1 VVSAR
6 LPGGIGL
13 SHVSAYD
20 WEAQDGAC
28 GGSPHVHLACTEAYV
43 VTAGEGSVQ
52 TLTVEDGFRE
62 TPLEPGVV
70 AWFTPGTVH
79 RMVRGRGGSA
89 GAAADGSG
97 PGDGLGIGGPGD
109 GFGIGGDTGGGAPDG
124 LRVTVLMG
132 NGGLPEAGDAV
143 FTFPPEVLADPDA
156 YAAAAS
162 LPAKEGPDAERA
174 ARERRDL
181 AVEGYLKLQQA
192 VRDGDLRPLRAFH
205 GAAARLVGPKSA
217 AWRSRWRAGALAAA
231 ELTGQHLAALS
242 AGDAS
247 HLSAARVRS
256 SGPTRRGGY
265 GMCGRRDEYELP
277 GATLPYGGE

>member
-1 VVSAR
+1 MSAR

-13 SHVSAYD
+13 SHISAYD
-20 WEAQDGAC
+20 WEAADGVC

-43 VTAGEGSVQ
+43 VIAGEGTVQ
-52 TLTVEDGFRE
+52 TLTVEDGFTE
-62 TPLEPGVV
+62 TALEPGVV

-79 RMVRGRGGSA
+79 RMVRGPGGCPGGVGRGGCA
-89 GAAADGSG
+89 GGVRH
-97 PGDGLGIGGPGD
+97 
-109 GFGIGGDTGGGAPDG
+109 GGDSGG
-124 LRVTVLMG
+124 LRVTVLMQ

-162 LPAKEGPDAERA
+162 LPAREGPDAERA

-181 AVEGYLKLQQA
+181 AVDGYLRLQAA
-192 VRDGDLRPLRAFH
+192 VREGDLRPLHAFH
-205 GAAARLVGPKSA
+205 AAAARLAGPRVA
-217 AWRSRWRAGALAAA
+217 AWQRRWRAGALAAA
-231 ELTGQHLAALS
+231 ELTGQHLVALS
-242 AGDAS
+242 SGDAS
-247 HLSAARVRS
+247 HLSTARVRS

-277 GATLPYGGE
+277 GVTLPYQGE